1 MRWTLKI
8 LNLCLAVL
16 LLALAPAA
24 TAAAQAPSSAGNG
37 PLGAGSADGQYT
49 LGPGDRLRIIV
60 FGEENLTG
68 EFAVSGSGDVA
79 FPLIGAVPAAGRSV
93 ADLEAAI
100 RTRLADGYLR
110 DPRVAAEVLTYRP
123 FFILGEVNK
132 PGEYAYRN
140 GLTIMNAVATAG
152 GFTYRANQRKVLVR
166 RAGTEKEREITV
178 DASTPIAP
186 GDTIRVRERFF

>member
-1 MRWTLKI
+1 M
-8 LNLCLAVL
+8 L